1 MYRKELLMEQ
11 PRRVLCMAEFI
22 VRPATRD
29 DFPAIRSLIHT
40 VRINPFGLDWRRFLV
55 AVTPQ
60 DKLLGC
66 GQIKLHGDGLRE
78 MASIAVQEQARG
90 HGVAQAVIKA
100 LIVLEPQRPIY
111 GMCRDRLKLLYMKF
125 GSHSIGID
133 EMPPYFRRIFL
144 IERFLH
150 SNAKPNDRLLV
161 MRVD

>member
-1 MYRKELLMEQ
+1 MELPL
-11 PRRVLCMAEFI
+11 RVPEFK
-22 VRPATRD
+22 VRPAMRE

-60 DKLLGC
+60 DNLLGC
-66 GQIKLHGDGLRE
+66 GQIKLHADGSRE

-90 HGVAQAVIKA
+90 IGVAQAVIKA

-111 GMCRDRLKLLYMKF
+111 GMCRERLKMLYIKV
-125 GSHSIGID
+125 GSHSIEID

-144 IERFLH
+144 IERFFH
-150 SNAKPNDRLLV
+150 SNAKPNNRLLV
-161 MRVD
+161 MRLD